1 MYTCVL
7 YSNGKK
13 EVGDVPMTANGS
25 SASATEKGG
34 EVALAADSAAAA
46 PTGQLVEV
54 KFRAPKAGKYDLTLY
69 CISGMCADLVPK
81 RKAAVAKK
89 LRERSFLPVCRFSC
103 NG

>member
-1 MYTCVL
+1 MSSRVL

-13 EVGDVPMTANGS
+13 EVADVPVTANGS
-25 SASATEKGG
+25 SASAAEKGG

-69 CISGMCADLVPK
+69 CISGMCADVVPK
-81 RKAAVAKK
+81 PKAAVAEE
-89 LRERSFLPVCRFSC
+89 LREVFVLT
-103 NG
+103 